1 MFNIFTSLKLLQY
14 KISRIY
20 DLALYFFKKY
30 VYTVNHKRIALNYL
44 YFSFW
49 TGLSGASLATMI
61 RLELAYP
68 GSHFFKGDSIKY
80 LQVITGHG
88 LIMVFFVVVPV
99 IFGFFANFFIPYHI
113 GSKDVAFPRLNSIGF
128 WILPSG
134 FLLLAKSAFLRRQIH
149 NYRENSTNYNKL
161 LVSNNSWIFNSEEL
175 NTQLYVIEG
184 SANKGESS
192 KHTFVTDN
200 NGTATDKSPISIN
213 SNNVSF
219 FRLSLKNSLTS
230 SYNTLDFYKNFGVQ
244 TATGLNS
251 TINNKD
257 SGFNSTI
264 SDYALLTQ
272 NTFISNWT
280 QLLQQQNSA
289 RFDFLNKNNNLL
301 DASSSVRSVKFSQ
314 RKQLHWPNLH
324 NYYEPLWHLFRIQG
338 TKKANKSNF
347 VTKCPSS
354 SYTMSGWTF
363 ITPFSSNLKYTGYGA
378 QDLAVLGV
386 IFAGVSTTISFT
398 NLLITRRTLS
408 MPGLRHRK
416 SLIPFLSLALFLTMR
431 MLALITPVLGAAMIM
446 LSMDRHWGTSFFDY
460 TYGGDLVLFHHLFW
474 FFGHPEVYV
483 VIIPSFGIVNMLLP
497 FYNTRRIT
505 SKNHLIWTTYVMAYM
520 GFLVWGHHMYLIG
533 LDNRSRSFFS
543 TITLMIALP
552 AVVKIVNWTLT
563 LLNGAFKWDVSILF
577 VFTFFTFF
585 LSGGL
590 TGMWLSHVALN
601 LYVHDTFYVVAH
613 FHFLFSAATFSAIF
627 AGLYYYF
634 PILFGIKY
642 SRFFAY
648 CHLVYWFVGQ
658 WLTFLPLFWVG
669 YNGLPRRYHDYP
681 IVFMGWQGLATAGH
695 VVTLVSVVFFFFMLL
710 DSHLL
715 NKCATISHFGI
726 PRWHKRINYYTYKIK
741 SIQRSNSKVS
751 CTLPYTFMKT
761 LSSNV

>member
-1 MFNIFTSLKLLQY
+1 MFNTKQINLTLRT
-14 KISRIY
+14 KISRLY
-20 DLALYFFKKY
+20 DLVLFFFKKY
-30 VYTVNHKRIALNYL
+30 IYTINHKRIALNYL

-61 RLELAYP
+61 RLELAHP

-134 FLLLAKSAFLRRQIH
+134 FFLLAKSAFLRRQIH
-149 NYRENSTNYNKL
+149 NHRENSTYFNKL
-161 LVSNNSWIFNSEEL
+161 IASNRSWNLNASDLKLSTHSVLSGMSKFGQAKSSNVFDSNKLSADKVPTRITSNNTNFFKLVTQNVGIGSGNGLSYSTSIGSITNGVYSPVVFN
-175 NTQLYVIEG
+175 
-184 SANKGESS
+184 K
-192 KHTFVTDN
+192 
-200 NGTATDKSPISIN
+200 DK
-213 SNNVSF
+213 F
-219 FRLSLKNSLTS
+219 FNP
-230 SYNTLDFYKNFGVQ
+230 SY
-244 TATGLNS
+244 NS
-251 TINNKD
+251 TIHYDLNPIQATWLNSSIKLTDTLNNVFYQ
-257 SGFNSTI
+257 SNSVLAP
-264 SDYALLTQ
+264 SYAS
-272 NTFISNWT
+272 IMVRY
-280 QLLQQQNSA
+280 LQRRNY
-289 RFDFLNKNNNLL
+289 NLE
-301 DASSSVRSVKFSQ
+301 A
-314 RKQLHWPNLH
+314 LH
-324 NYYEPLWHLFRIQG
+324 NYYEPLWHIFRVRG
-338 TKKANKSNF
+338 FKKLTRTNF

-386 IFAGVSTTISFT
+386 IFAGISTTISFT

-577 VFTFFTFF
+577 VFAFSSFF

-627 AGLYYYF
+627 AGIYYYF
-634 PILFGIKY
+634 PVLFGIKY

-648 CHLVYWFVGQ
+648 CHLIYWFVGQ

-681 IVFMGWQGLATAGH
+681 IVFMGWQGLATSGH
-695 VVTLVSVVFFFFMLL
+695 MITLFSVVFFFLMLL

-715 NKCATISHFGI
+715 NKSAVINTYGI

-741 SIQRSNSKVS
+741 VLQRHNSSIKPL
-751 CTLPYTFMKT
+751 LPYKT
-761 LSSNV
+761 NQML